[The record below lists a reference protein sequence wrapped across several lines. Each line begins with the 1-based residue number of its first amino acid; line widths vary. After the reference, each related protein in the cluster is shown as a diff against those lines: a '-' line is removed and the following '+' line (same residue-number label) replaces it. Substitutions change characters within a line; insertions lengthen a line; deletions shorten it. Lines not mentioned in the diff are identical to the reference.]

1 MNFSGQSESFSQ
13 LIALSY
19 PVLATLPRFGVALM
33 ILPLLVSAII
43 PRQIRIGFLLVTV
56 LVAQPHMQVAFS
68 VNGWSMAQWMMFVLK
83 EALLGGLIGYAVGL
97 GLWALTAVG
106 ELIDL
111 QAGMTNAQIFD
122 PFGKHSSGPFSVL
135 MSQLGMLLF
144 LGFGGLHVFL
154 QLLYESL
161 LLWPP
166 ASFTPDLTASFKDFA
181 VATSG
186 SLLEVAVRFAAPVIG
201 VLLLIELGIGLIN
214 RAAPQIDAFYF
225 SMPIKAVTALLV
237 LALLLTHLADVV
249 KQSVDDSRTLLPKLD
264 SVLRNR

>member
-1 MNFSGQSESFSQ
+1 
-13 LIALSY
+13 
-19 PVLATLPRFGVALM
+19 
-33 ILPLLVSAII
+33 
-43 PRQIRIGFLLVTV
+43 
-56 LVAQPHMQVAFS
+56 
-68 VNGWSMAQWMMFVLK
+68 
-83 EALLGGLIGYAVGL
+83 
-97 GLWALTAVG
+97 
-106 ELIDL
+106 
-111 QAGMTNAQIFD
+111 
-122 PFGKHSSGPFSVL
+122 
-135 MSQLGMLLF
+135 
-144 LGFGGLHVFL
+144 
-154 QLLYESL
+154 
-161 LLWPP
+161 
-166 ASFTPDLTASFKDFA
+166 

>member
-1 MNFSGQSESFSQ
+1 MNPGEQPAGFGQ
-13 LIALSY
+13 LIALTY
-19 PVLATLPRFGVALM
+19 PVIATLPRFGVALL
-33 ILPLLVSAII
+33 ILPLLVRGVI
-43 PRQIRIGFLLVTV
+43 PSQIRIGFLLVMV
-56 LVAQPHMQVAFS
+56 MVAQPHMAVAFS
-68 VNGWSMAQWMMFVLK
+68 ANGWSMAQWLMFVLK
-83 EALLGGLIGYAVGL
+83 EALLGGLVGYAVGL

-122 PFGKHSSGPFSVL
+122 PFGQHASGPYSAL
-135 MSQLGMLLF
+135 MSQLAVLLF
-144 LGFGGLHVFL
+144 LSFGGLHVFL

-166 ASFTPDLTASFKDFA
+166 ASFTPHLTASFKDFA

-201 VLLLIELGIGLIN
+201 VLLLIELGVGLIN

-249 KQSVDDSRTLLPKLD
+249 KQGVEDSRLLLPKLD